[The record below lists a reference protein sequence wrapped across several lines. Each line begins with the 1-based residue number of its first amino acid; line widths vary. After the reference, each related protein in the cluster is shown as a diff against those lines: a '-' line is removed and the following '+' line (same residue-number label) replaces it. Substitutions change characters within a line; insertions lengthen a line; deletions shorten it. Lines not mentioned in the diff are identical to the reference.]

1 MWGIFLESVVIFK
14 NYAGYYDN
22 GFLFGLFL
30 FALLY
35 LWLTEKDKVF
45 RALFVY
51 TPTLLLALFFFPL
64 FRKFFVALMDDGE
77 IYYRLLWLLQMSA
90 VSAYGVIKF
99 CGRHR
104 RIGLVVVSLV
114 IIACGSFVYNS
125 EYITTAENPYHLPDE
140 AVEVAR
146 LLDPEEGRVMAVVPS
161 DLIHYIRQ
169 YSARINLLYGRE
181 MLIDGWDYS
190 RDAFEVMEEAEIIDT
205 PSFVELIRSY
215 GCNYVVLQK
224 DRKVA
229 QPLTDYGFSL
239 YAQTDTYLLYQDIE
253 TGE

>member
-1 MWGIFLESVVIFK
+1 MWGIFLESLVIFK
-14 NYAGYYDN
+14 NYAGYHEN
-22 GFLFGLFL
+22 GFLFGIFL

-35 LWLTEKDKVF
+35 LWLTEKDKIF

-51 TPTLLLALFFFPL
+51 VPTILLALFFFPV
-64 FRKFFVALMDDGE
+64 FRKIFVALMDDGE
-77 IYYRLLWLLQMSA
+77 IYYRLLWLLQMSI
-90 VSAYGVIKF
+90 VSAYGAIKL

-104 RIGLVVVSLV
+104 RTGLAVIGIV

-125 EYITTAENPYHLPDE
+125 EHITRAENAYHLPEE

-146 LLDPEEGRVMAVVPS
+146 LLDPEEGRIMAVVPS

-181 MLIDGWDYS
+181 MLIDGWDYT
-190 RDAFEVMEEAEIIDT
+190 RDAYEAMEEAEIIDT
-205 PSFVELIRSY
+205 PSFIELIRGY
-215 GCNYVVLQK
+215 GCSYVVLRK
-224 DRKVA
+224 DRKVSE
-229 QPLTDYGFSL
+229 PLTDYGLSL
-239 YAQTDTYLLYQDIE
+239 YAQTDTYLLYQDME